1 MFTMAL
7 STDTRSGARIL
18 TMRPASRDG
27 LYALASAWQAST
39 EPCVRPFR
47 RPSAP
52 AATAPDAADAST
64 HDGPSWPDGPSAA

>member
-1 MFTMAL
+1 MAP
-7 STDTRSGARIL
+7 SSDSRTGARIL

-39 EPCVRPFR
+39 ESSVRPFR

-52 AATAPDAADAST
+52 AATAPDGTDASG
-64 HDGPSWPDGPSAA
+64 DDAPCWPDGPSAA